1 MIRGLFLFFFSAL
14 LCSVSFASPL
24 EEIVS
29 ESKSL
34 NLSQSKGWKNLL
46 HWRFNLIGGMEG
58 EADSE
63 GFYFSK
69 EGKEDL
75 ELELEATIKAFVTT
89 KVDQSK
95 LDEHPLCRF
104 PSRFLFLKEKLKSA
118 KKIKDIECPKYLKF
132 KKKVAAKGISLVFSS
147 YFISRPASAFGH
159 TLMRFSKNEDPKEG
173 QKHEL
178 LDYAAN
184 YSANVTTGNAFLYG
198 LMGLAGGFMGEF
210 ASMPYFYKI
219 REYSDYE
226 SRDLWDY
233 HLNLKPEEI
242 ERVVSHLWELGSTYF
257 RYFYL
262 TQNCSYHMLGLVD
275 VANPELGLTD
285 RVPYFVIPADTV
297 ALIAE
302 TPGLLKEV
310 TYRPSK
316 MTVLK
321 YRLSL
326 LNKEERAAFDK
337 IAENL
342 ELGELDMPIEKKA
355 KVLDTAIDFIDFEYA
370 AEILLEN
377 SKETKMKNK
386 FLIARAQLGLK
397 SKPLEVPAPRD
408 EMPHL
413 GHKARR
419 IALGVGSSSR
429 SDLYSMYE
437 YRFAMHDL
445 LDLSTGQNPNATME
459 MANIQFRYDHE
470 NKARGNS
477 SSFRVDEFSIAK
489 VVAIT
494 PMEQYFSDLSWKANF
509 GGRTIKDGGC
519 SECFAPTAQIA
530 AGVSFKSGPFLTYL
544 MGATDF
550 DFNKEISHRGFRLG
564 VGPEAK
570 VLLRLGK
577 ILSWDVSGSWR
588 KNIFVED
595 VKTTYKYGSELRVHT
610 FQNLNFGLKYERYK
624 GSWDAIAKTFYYF

>member
-1 MIRGLFLFFFSAL
+1 MIRGLFYFLLLQL
-14 LCSVSFASPL
+14 LCSVSIASSL
-24 EEIVS
+24 EEIVN
-29 ESKSL
+29 ESKAL
-34 NLSQSKGWKNLL
+34 ELSKTKQWKNLL

-58 EADSE
+58 EADSSN
-63 GFYFSK
+63 FYFSS
-69 EGKEDL
+69 EGKENLD
-75 ELELEATIKAFVTT
+75 LELEATIKAFVTT
-89 KVDQSK
+89 PIDITK
-95 LDEHPLCRF
+95 LDEHPICKF
-104 PSRFLFLKEKLKSA
+104 PSRVLFLKEKLKSA
-118 KKIKDIECPKYLKF
+118 QKIQNIDCPKYLKF
-132 KKKVAAKGISLVFSS
+132 KKRVAAKGISLVFSS

-159 TLMRFSKNEDPKEG
+159 TLMRFSKHEDPKEG

-198 LMGLAGGFMGEF
+198 LMGLAGGFLGEF

-275 VANPELGLTD
+275 VANPDFGLTD

-297 ALIAE
+297 TLIAE

-321 YRLSL
+321 HRLSL
-326 LNKEERAAFDK
+326 LDSEERAAFDK

-342 ELGELDMPIEKKA
+342 QLGQLNMPKQKKA
-355 KVLDTAIDFIDFEYA
+355 RVLDTVIDFIDFEYA
-370 AEILLEN
+370 AQILLED
-377 SKETKMKNK
+377 SKETLMKNK
-386 FLIARAQLGLK
+386 FLVARAQLGLK
-397 SKPLEVPAPRD
+397 SKTLEVPAPRN

-429 SDLYSMYE
+429 SDLFSMFE

-459 MANIQFRYDHE
+459 MANVKFRYNHE
-470 NKARGNS
+470 NNERGGS
-477 SSFRVDEFSIAK
+477 SSFRIDEFSMVQI
-489 VVAIT
+489 VALT
-494 PMEQYFSDLSWKANF
+494 PIEQYFSDLSWKANF
-509 GGRTIKDGGC
+509 GGRTIKDGAC
-519 SECFAPTAQIA
+519 SECFAPSAQIA
-530 AGVSFKSGPFLTYL
+530 LGITFKSGPFITYF
-544 MGATDF
+544 MAATDF
-550 DFNKEISHRGFRLG
+550 DFNKRISHRGYRLG

-577 ILSWDVSGSWR
+577 FLSWDISGSWK

-595 VKTTYKYGSELRVHT
+595 IKTSYKYGSELRAHV
-610 FQNLNFGLKYERYK
+610 FQNLNFGLKLERYK